1 MAKYTFE
8 IEKVENGEKVV
19 QSVNNDHSETDILF
33 LMDML
38 SDAVIIVALRQ
49 MNEGEITELK
59 VNRDKDGSVHV
70 SITGAQDRIFAKV
83 WRADNG

>member
-1 MAKYTFE
+1 MAEYTCE

-19 QSVNNDHSETDILF
+19 RSFNSDHAEIDILL
-33 LMDML
+33 LMDMIG
-38 SDAVIIVALRQ
+38 DAVITVALRQ
-49 MNEGEITELK
+49 INEGEITELK

-70 SITGAQDRIFAKV
+70 SITGAQDRIFAKF

>member
-8 IEKVENGEKVV
+8 IEKVDNGEKVV
-19 QSVNNDHSETDILF
+19 RSFNSDHAETDILF

-38 SDAVIIVALRQ
+38 GGAVITVALRQ
-49 MNEGEITELK
+49 INEGEITELK
-59 VNRDKDGSVHV
+59 LNRDKDGSVHV

-83 WRADNG
+83 WRGDNG